1 MSENS
6 TEYDARRKRFNRTNI
21 SMHDFE
27 HATKF
32 LDAAAN
38 HRSDSPEY
46 EALLMAAIV
55 LYARPFGPNEKNPS
69 SMATPR
75 LHLDP
80 AAILGDFHKL
90 HVQIVD
96 RRNKAVAHAEW
107 DLYPTSQIPVAPNA
121 SGFATTSKRW
131 HPVNEGIDPSELRG
145 IAELMKKACLDSLF
159 QDRET
164 TVGLPLV

>member
-1 MSENS
+1 MSEMS
-6 TEYDARRKRFNRTNI
+6 EHDERRRRFNRTNI

-32 LDAAAN
+32 VDAAAKHESN
-38 HRSDSPEY
+38 SPEY
-46 EALLMAAIV
+46 EALIMAAIV
-55 LYARPFGPNEKNPS
+55 LYARPFGPNEKRPS
-69 SMATPR
+69 AMASAR

-80 AAILGDFHKL
+80 AAILGDLYNL

-96 RRNKAVAHAEW
+96 RRNTAVAHAEW
-107 DLYPTSQIPVAPNA
+107 DLYPTSQIPVTPN
-121 SGFATTSKRW
+121 SPGFATSSKRW
-131 HPVNEGIDPSELRG
+131 HPVNEGIDPNELRSISELMR
-145 IAELMKKACLDSLF
+145 KACLDSLF